1 MSIKERMAAKTASIA
16 PLSGERRPTNSEPKT
31 GPGKFMAV
39 MPMLAEKEKELET
52 AEAENAELR
61 EKLAK
66 VRGGI
71 DLPLKDLVEVP
82 GRRRHM
88 SAEKYA
94 ELRENL
100 RRNPLIHPVV
110 VRRNAAGQHEIIS
123 GHHRVD
129 VFKELG
135 RETIRAVESD
145 GDDDQASDGA
155 FFANLMQS
163 DLTDYEKYLGFKDRL
178 SRHPELTQAELAE
191 QSGLS
196 EALISQIL
204 SFDNLPAQV
213 LSTCSQQPSLLG
225 SRAAALLAN
234 LTKQGRVEQVQAAVE
249 KLFAGEIDQSQAVK
263 FAGLDLKPKPA
274 TAAPVTLK
282 VKRGKAIYCEV
293 RRAKNVMRLQ
303 FQSEEEAERIQ
314 ALVQQ
319 LLEAEAVEQKASEI
333 KIP

>member
-1 MSIKERMAAKTASIA
+1 
-16 PLSGERRPTNSEPKT
+16 
-31 GPGKFMAV
+31 
-39 MPMLAEKEKELET
+39 MLDT
-52 AEAENAELR
+52 
-61 EKLAK
+61 
-66 VRGGI
+66 
-71 DLPLKDLVEVP
+71 
-82 GRRRHM
+82 
-88 SAEKYA
+88 
-94 ELRENL
+94 
-100 RRNPLIHPVV
+100 
-110 VRRNAAGQHEIIS
+110 Q
-123 GHHRVD
+123 
-129 VFKELG
+129 
-135 RETIRAVESD
+135 RETIRAVVSD

>member
-1 MSIKERMAAKTASIA
+1 MSIKERMAAKTAAIA
-16 PLSGERRPTNSEPKT
+16 PLSGERRLPDAEPKT

-52 AEAENAELR
+52 AAAENAALR
-61 EKLAK
+61 EQLAK

-71 DLPLKDLVEVP
+71 DLPLKNLVEVP

-88 SAEKYA
+88 PAEKYV

-100 RRNPLIHPVV
+100 RRNALIHPVV
-110 VRRNAAGQHEIIS
+110 VRRTEGDQHEIIS

-129 VFKELG
+129 VFRELG
-135 RETIRAVESD
+135 RETIRAVVSE
-145 GDDDQASDGA
+145 GDEEQASDGA

-178 SRHPELTQAELAE
+178 SRHPSLTQAELAE

-196 EALISQIL
+196 EALVSQVL

-213 LSTCSQQPSLLG
+213 LSTCAERPSLLG

-234 LTKQGRVEQVQAAVE
+234 LTKQGRSEQVGIAVE
-249 KLFAGEIDQSQAVK
+249 KLVAGEIDQSQAVK
-263 FAGLDLKPKPA
+263 LAGADPKPK
-274 TAAPVTLK
+274 TAVVTPVTVK
-282 VKRGKAIYCEV
+282 VKRGKSVYCEV

-319 LLEAEAVEQKASEI
+319 LLEVEAVDQKAS
-333 KIP
+333 